1 MLWYLDRLG
10 HRTSESKIGMGFRVN
25 MLLFLGASAVSL
37 AALVVQGLSSGVRN
51 PLSFFLG
58 FPFSWLN
65 ILFVYGA
72 VGRFDRVLKAEVTA
86 AYGRTFSP
94 WRTAG
99 TFLYWIK

>member
-1 MLWYLDRLG
+1 
-10 HRTSESKIGMGFRVN
+10 
-25 MLLFLGASAVSL
+25 
-37 AALVVQGLSSGVRN
+37 VQGLGSGAKN

-65 ILFVYGA
+65 ILFVSGG

-86 AYGRTFSP
+86 AHGRTLSA

-99 TFLYWIK
+99 TFLYWIKQIFRRTNGNKN